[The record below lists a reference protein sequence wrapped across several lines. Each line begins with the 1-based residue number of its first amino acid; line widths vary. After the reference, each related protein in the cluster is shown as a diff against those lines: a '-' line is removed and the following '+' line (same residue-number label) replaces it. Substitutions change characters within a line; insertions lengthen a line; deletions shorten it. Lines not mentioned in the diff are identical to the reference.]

1 MISIAQLNLVQ
12 QNAPYMKLSEYAPR
26 ADFFL
31 IFLTHLQEFFGRQGR
46 DLSILDPLF
55 EDDAGRSEAT
65 KIGIDEMEFG
75 DIYFL
80 VDDFNQEL
88 TLFFFSERFSH
99 KYFLMENEKLENIS
113 ISTYCKWLDSLFVIH
128 TSYLEETKK

>member
-12 QNAPYMKLSEYAPR
+12 QNAPYMKLAEYTSR

-31 IFLTHLQEFFGRQGR
+31 TFLTHLQEFFGRLGR

-65 KIGIDEMEFG
+65 KIGVDDKEFG

-80 VDDFNQEL
+80 VDEYNHEL

-99 KYFLMENEKLENIS
+99 KYFLLENEKLEDIS
-113 ISTYCKWLDSLFVIH
+113 ILTYCKWLDSLFGIH
-128 TSYLEETKK
+128 TSYLEETEK